1 MRRCGPAVAFVDVSV
16 SIRWAGL
23 LLLWWAVAA
32 AGELEPLP
40 FDSAARAVGEV
51 ARALGGPG
59 SGLLEPYP
67 RFAAPFLWFLRHLPR
82 EWRLSIVRW
91 GMSFSLGY
99 PLSAF
104 DSWDPAGPFA
114 HYTARYPGRRYDAV
128 VLGDPSGGTAH
139 LAALLGAPLLPPC
152 YLLGARHRIDPDDM
166 DAYIATARA
175 ALRGM
180 RGRGGIEVIVHY
192 DPLHDRDLVA
202 NAALFRVRALD
213 LPKAYREFIGAHLR
227 PGGTIVIAEDT
238 YTWPQAELSPGVWLQ
253 IGGLG
258 DVPPEE
264 YRRRFPTAGKAERRR
279 ESEWGTPGEFVL
291 AVEGFAREHGFRV
304 LRLAFSHPDC
314 YSALA
319 YRAYRAA
326 GAREGL
332 AILDC
337 FTTMDARFCKET
349 GIAPLHLVFNARD
362 SFRFALDFLRGERV
376 RKVFLLL
383 HPSYAAPEDLV
394 LPEEWERALRELGVE
409 VEWVSDPRFL
419 PDDPFHP
426 FLAAGRLSGL
436 SREYRLP
443 SPLALSVAGLEE
455 ILP

>member
-1 MRRCGPAVAFVDVSV
+1 MRAGAIMGAILALAIPA
-16 SIRWAGL
+16 G
-23 LLLWWAVAA
+23 AV
-32 AGELEPLP
+32 GLEPLA

-59 SGLLEPYP
+59 RGLLEPYP
-67 RFAAPFLWFLRHLPR
+67 DLAAPFLWFLRLLPR
-82 EWRLSIVRW
+82 EWRLAVIRL

-99 PLSAF
+99 PRDEFA
-104 DSWDPAGPFA
+104 SWDPEAPFA
-114 HYTARYPGRRYDAV
+114 HYTARYPPGPYDAIV
-128 VLGDPSGGTAH
+128 IGDPSGGTAH

-166 DAYIATARA
+166 DAYIATAEA

-180 RGRGGIEVIVHY
+180 RATEGIEVIVHY

-202 NAALFRVRALD
+202 NAALFRVRALG
-213 LPKAYREFIGAHLR
+213 LPAAYREFILRYLR

-238 YTWPQAELSPGVWLQ
+238 YTWPQAELSPGIWLQ

-258 DVPPEE
+258 DVGPEE
-264 YRRRFPTAGKAERRR
+264 YLRRFPPPRGPEWRR
-279 ESEWGTPGEFVL
+279 ESEWGTPEGLVL
-291 AVEGFAREHGFRV
+291 AAEGFARAHGFRV
-304 LRLAFSHPDC
+304 LRLAFSHPEC

-337 FTTMDARFCKET
+337 FTTMDARFCVET
-349 GIAPLHLVFNARD
+349 GIAPLHLVFNTRD
-362 SFRFALDFLRGERV
+362 SFTFAV
-376 RKVFLLL
+376 RYLEEDPVRAAFLLL

-394 LPEEWERALRELGVE
+394 YPAEWERALERLGIEARWIV
-409 VEWVSDPRFL
+409 DTRYF
-419 PDDPFHP
+419 PDDPYLP
-426 FLAAGRLSGL
+426 FATSRRLAKLADDFRLSA
-436 SREYRLP
+436 
-443 SPLALSVAGLEE
+443 PLALSIHDFSEILEE
-455 ILP
+455 MTVE